1 MGIAS
6 VLAIGLKN
14 GLKTKAGKYVVSRDG
29 KMFIDEKGGAEVA
42 LKDLDSDSLKQWTKD
57 NTIYRGDD
65 GAAPTEA
72 TLFDGHT
79 KGHPATHASYDITEA
94 LSYAGSKAKPTDTPG
109 VSEANL
115 YSSANYPD
123 TTRLLDYKTNPDEL
137 ASIADTAMQ
146 NKGYKSTPDFMK
158 ARARSGDWQDL
169 EEEDFVA
176 EAKKRGY
183 NMIRQSGEGDNV
195 QIFPG
200 AVPKT
205 FAAEKVQF
213 GDNLMLDPQNVGK
226 LADLER
232 GKLERTQQVAPRDA
246 FINQS
251 PISMSSNPDAFA
263 APMTRILHG
272 GIRAGKTK
280 DEIIA
285 QAERFL
291 PHNADAVGRN
301 NIERTGFLDR
311 LKTMPTD
318 ANGKPDQ
325 AKLGDW
331 LKQTGLY
338 SSAGVLGLGL
348 ASQSEDAEAG
358 VGTIVSKLAEV
369 TAKMPA
375 KVRNAPIEQQQAWLR
390 NQGVKEAELAA
401 PEGYTKT
408 VTPRFAY
415 SDISPQKEAEEAEK
429 EWKALVVSRASQ
441 EDKDIA
447 MAGLPFIIQKQIRD
461 GNTHMLT
468 YMEDELVKR
477 ANTSDKSL
485 QYFAHLYDN
494 PKLLNTGVVDIG
506 GHWADPSVFHVRG
519 LDDLPS
525 KTRRVY
531 EIQSDLQNLKRPIAT
546 WNKTA
551 RENHFNELEE
561 FESIDELPAEQH
573 KLLTDWVETGD
584 TTKLSPELQKLVNT
598 LQQKTEP
605 VNDVPFAYKLN
616 WDKDAINRQFVEAS
630 EKGLANVDFLIKPV
644 DNSMVRSPKVQA
656 RYETDMPKT
665 IAGQA
670 TKIGAKTEEVTDA
683 KGNKYL
689 RVVLPAAGFSVPAFA
704 SEDEIKTDEKGN
716 PYTSKRMTTEEYN
729 QFIDKKATNEAARL
743 AKKEQP
749 QFVIDN
755 AVADIQKLKE
765 VPTQP
770 PSTLVEQM
778 RTAGYSNKEI
788 YQAFADKGKTQD
800 EIDKEFGGM
809 LTKAKAQFTSPED
822 QALFDQDFSYAPS
835 TNAKTLELP
844 ELTAQLEQLNR
855 DNWSTGKTI
864 MSLWDDKTAKEVQE
878 YTSAIQPKLV
888 EGLLKRGYQAKLMV
902 QGDNGLRDAQ
912 EGEVPNVAAALDPKT
927 KQFVPAT
934 SGFIAGLTAEA
945 LSITGGVAGAI
956 SGAELGMAA
965 PIPHPL
971 AKGAAVIGGA
981 IVGGAA
987 GTFAGSVADDLVTA
1001 AKLNEDFDAQKAVRL
1016 AAQAGLTNA
1025 IMDAGAA
1032 GLFKSP
1038 IAIGKLIKV
1047 TKRYLEDANVQ
1058 GAYRALKDITGV
1070 TDQQADDYIKQVNA
1084 MSKTPLEGS
1093 QTRQRI
1099 NAIAQTQKGAEAIVP
1114 QASQLS
1120 KSGGFNFA
1128 KEIDTRAKDFTASV
1142 DTVTP
1147 ENVGKVI
1154 TDDLAKYQQS
1164 VRDGYEGIKS
1174 FGIAQADSV
1183 GYHFDIDKFKIDSML
1198 EDANVRITD
1207 PAVLQQFDT
1216 LMAKVKAI
1224 GANSSTGGPRSFSD
1238 LLDLRKTISDFKY
1251 KNGANNYIKL
1261 DRVNTVLN
1269 SIDGE
1274 IEAAAKVMPNG
1285 TQWLDEF
1292 AKSKVDYAQMKGLEK
1307 NALYKALNR
1316 PGISAEQVVSA
1327 VAQKAG
1333 SIDGT
1338 FMEVL
1343 GKLPM
1348 QTRVNAE
1355 GAVMKHLLGKHTIGD
1370 GQSYQAVDF
1379 PALVEKLDTL
1389 EFTTKENRELKRVAQ
1404 EFARVFRNDKAL
1416 AEASGAINVPK
1427 PTSYLATSV
1436 EGRLRVQA
1444 MSEMF
1449 NSFSKYLPTK
1459 EGRMK
1464 ALADKVADV
1473 LDNPTNAKA
1482 TETLLRELP
1491 DDPTLKE
1498 SLSKLAIEYTKRG
1511 QKETYPQVTTYQ
1523 VFNPGRTRDAMQT
1536 RLGKGMLY
1544 FTDEAKAKAYANG
1557 QGLQV
1562 KATQVEPTRFAT
1574 PQQIEQITGEPFSM
1588 QQLRDPAVLS
1598 KLRVKGY
1605 TGVAEGDEVL
1615 EFNYRTP

>member
-6 VLAIGLKN
+6 VLALGLK
-14 GLKTKAGKYVVSRDG
+14 GSLKTKAGKHVVSRDG

-42 LKDLDSDSLKQWTKD
+42 LKDLDSDSLKQWVKD
-57 NTIYRGDD
+57 NTIYRGDA

-72 TLFDGHT
+72 NLFDGNT

-94 LSYAGSKAKPTDTPG
+94 LSYAGRKDKPTDTPG

-137 ASIADTAMQ
+137 ASIADTVMQ
-146 NKGYKSTPDFMK
+146 NKGYKRAPDLMK
-158 ARARSGDWQDL
+158 ARAYSGDWQEL
-169 EEEDFVA
+169 ENKDFVA

-205 FAAEKVQF
+205 FATERVLF
-213 GDNLMLDPQNVGK
+213 GDNLMLDPQNIGK
-226 LADLER
+226 LTAQER
-232 GKLERTQQVAPRDA
+232 KAIDNPQVDNRDA
-246 FINQS
+246 FVNPS
-251 PISMSSNPDAFA
+251 YISMSSNPHAFA

-280 DEIIA
+280 DEIVA
-285 QAERFL
+285 QAEKFL
-291 PHNADAVGRN
+291 PYNEGAVGRN
-301 NIERTGFLDR
+301 NIARTDFLDQ

-318 ANGKPDQ
+318 ASGKPDQ

-348 ASQSEDAEAG
+348 ASQSED
-358 VGTIVSKLAEV
+358 VS
-369 TAKMPA
+369 
-375 KVRNAPIEQQQAWLR
+375 
-390 NQGVKEAELAA
+390 
-401 PEGYTKT
+401 
-408 VTPRFAY
+408 
-415 SDISPQKEAEEAEK
+415 
-429 EWKALVVSRASQ
+429 AS
-441 EDKDIA
+441 
-447 MAGLPFIIQKQIRD
+447 
-461 GNTHMLT
+461 
-468 YMEDELVKR
+468 
-477 ANTSDKSL
+477 
-485 QYFAHLYDN
+485 
-494 PKLLNTGVVDIG
+494 
-506 GHWADPSVFHVRG
+506 
-519 LDDLPS
+519 
-525 KTRRVY
+525 
-531 EIQSDLQNLKRPIAT
+531 
-546 WNKTA
+546 
-551 RENHFNELEE
+551 
-561 FESIDELPAEQH
+561 
-573 KLLTDWVETGD
+573 
-584 TTKLSPELQKLVNT
+584 
-598 LQQKTEP
+598 
-605 VNDVPFAYKLN
+605 
-616 WDKDAINRQFVEAS
+616 
-630 EKGLANVDFLIKPV
+630 
-644 DNSMVRSPKVQA
+644 
-656 RYETDMPKT
+656 
-665 IAGQA
+665 
-670 TKIGAKTEEVTDA
+670 
-683 KGNKYL
+683 
-689 RVVLPAAGFSVPAFA
+689 
-704 SEDEIKTDEKGN
+704 DEIKIDEKGN

-729 QFIDKKATNEAARL
+729 QFIDKKATTEAARL

-755 AVADIQKLKE
+755 AVSDIQKLKE
-765 VPTQP
+765 VATKP

-822 QALFDQDFSYAPS
+822 QALFNQDFSYAPS

-844 ELTAQLEQLNR
+844 ELTAQLEKLNR
-855 DNWSTGKTI
+855 DNWSTGKAVQ
-864 MSLWDDKTAKEVQE
+864 SLWDDKTAKEVQE

-902 QGDNGLRDAQ
+902 QDGNAMRDAQ
-912 EGEVPNVAAALDPKT
+912 EGEVPNVAAVLDPKT

-934 SGFIAGLTAEA
+934 SDFISGLTSSA
-945 LSITGGVAGAI
+945 LSITGGVTGAM

-965 PIPHPL
+965 PIPHPI
-971 AKGAAVIGGA
+971 AKGAAVLGGA
-981 IVGGAA
+981 IAGGAA

-1001 AKLNEDFDAQKAVRL
+1001 AKLNEDFDAQKAVNF
-1016 AAQAGLTNA
+1016 AAQEGLTSAIFDAGLV
-1025 IMDAGAA
+1025 
-1032 GLFKSP
+1032 GLLKSP
-1038 IAIGKLIKV
+1038 AAVGQLAKV

-1084 MSKTPLEGS
+1084 MSKAPLDGS

-1216 LMAKVKAI
+1216 LMAKVKSI
-1224 GANSSTGGPRSFSD
+1224 GAGGPRSFSD

-1251 KNGANNYIKL
+1251 KNGTTNYIKL

-1274 IEAAAKVMPNG
+1274 IEEAAKAMPNG
-1285 TQWLDEF
+1285 TQWLEEF
-1292 AKSKVDYAQMKGLEK
+1292 AKSKIDYAQMKGLEK

-1449 NSFSKYLPTK
+1449 NSVSKYLPTK

-1473 LDNPTNAKA
+1473 LDSPTNAKA

-1491 DDPTLKE
+1491 ADPALKE

-1605 TGVAEGDEVL
+1605 TGVAEGDEAL
-1615 EFNYRTP
+1615 EFNYRAP